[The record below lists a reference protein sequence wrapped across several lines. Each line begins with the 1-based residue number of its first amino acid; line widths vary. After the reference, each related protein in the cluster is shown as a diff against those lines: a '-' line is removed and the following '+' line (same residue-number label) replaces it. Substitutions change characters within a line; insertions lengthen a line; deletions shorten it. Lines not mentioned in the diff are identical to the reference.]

1 MKGPG
6 ILGAL
11 LRLPPPARRAAVEA
25 AVLLAL
31 ARVLVSFVPMRRW
44 RRWLNAAPADAGGDP
59 AGRRT
64 LGREVGGIVQRV
76 AVRLPFRA
84 ACLPQAMAAQW
95 MLRRRGVSSRLT
107 FGVRRA
113 PGQGG
118 GPEPAPRRPPRRP
131 CGSTVPASALPR
143 VAGGGRRAGRRRPGR
158 SRPTRRCPRP
168 RRRSMPAPV
177 HRGARR
183 ARKAEAVNRGLSST
197 TKVTNQSR

>member
-6 ILGAL
+6 ILGAF
-11 LRLPPPARRAAVEA
+11 LRLPPPTRRAAVEA

-44 RRWLNAAPADAGGDP
+44 RRWLNAAPTDADGP

-64 LGREVGGIVQRV
+64 LGHEVGGMVQRV

-113 PGQGG
+113 PGSRG
-118 GPEPAPRRPPRRP
+118 GPGRHPGAPRADHADPPPPRLHFHAWL
-131 CGSTVPASALPR
+131 T
-143 VAGGGRRAGRRRPGR
+143 VAGEPVVGGREVETYAPLPEAPPPVDARARAPGR
-158 SRPTRRCPRP
+158 APRP
-168 RRRSMPAPV
+168 
-177 HRGARR
+177 
-183 ARKAEAVNRGLSST
+183 
-197 TKVTNQSR
+197 